1 MTSTSAGTPSSRS
14 TRTAASPDDTDRGS
28 SSSWFQ
34 FGTAIVTSAFAVG
47 DTLHASILDEVRTRL
62 GPIDEIVLVHRSSAL
77 PDEFTHERL
86 AIRVARKLKAIFAA
100 WRLRYANRLRRPR

>member
-1 MTSTSAGTPSSRS
+1 LRRAISHARDQPLWRALIGPSRKSM
-14 TRTAASPDDTDRGS
+14 
-28 SSSWFQ
+28 
-34 FGTAIVTSAFAVG
+34 
-47 DTLHASILDEVRTRL
+47 
-62 GPIDEIVLVHRSSAL
+62 RSSAL